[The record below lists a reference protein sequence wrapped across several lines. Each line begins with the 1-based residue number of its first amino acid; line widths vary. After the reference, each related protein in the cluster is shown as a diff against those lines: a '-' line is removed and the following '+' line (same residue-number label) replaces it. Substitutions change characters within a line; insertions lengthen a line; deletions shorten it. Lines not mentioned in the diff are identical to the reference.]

1 MFRQILRLAGLCAIF
16 VMAGAFSFTFGQSQ
30 KGGLNGTIKDTQGG
44 AVVGATV
51 EATNKATNE
60 KTTAITGDNG
70 SYTFPNLDVGL
81 YDVAVNA
88 TGFASSTAQDVKV
101 SVSFITTQDL
111 TLNPQGQSATVIVS
125 NSDAQTQINT
135 TDQQLS
141 TLLDNK
147 KIIDLPLLN
156 RDPNSLVL
164 LAPGTVQT
172 QSGLGGFSVNGSRER
187 NNNFMVDGVDNND
200 SEVPGIPG
208 GLSTPNIDATQEFRV
223 LTGNFNAEYGRNTG
237 AIVNVVTKSGSNELH
252 GNAYIYYRSDRFAAR
267 DFFDKS
273 GAPDPL
279 QRRQFGGS
287 IGGPIKRD
295 KVFFFFNYEGDRF
308 DFGTQEQ
315 RTVPSAIA
323 RTGILNTPA
332 GTCQGADAVAGRCGT
347 LDVRASGFNNRT
359 GANLLGGPNLG
370 INPIITNLLNLYP
383 LGNSHSEDPLPGV
396 FERYRF
402 SYLNKNHIDSTSS
415 RVDYKINDRHN
426 LTVSHQFNTG
436 VFSAGSET
444 FPGFGD
450 GIRSPQRGQTVSINL
465 ISNLSPNFVNSLTF
479 GGNRSKARFNGA
491 GDQGVGDVIPTRVN
505 QAFTAN
511 GVALAAPFGGGNGR
525 SINLSTSALQD
536 LATFDTQFRFT
547 GTTFLNDSVTWVHG
561 SHTVKGGYEQRWVYS
576 NSATNFG
583 RSETLNF
590 DFATG
595 FDFPI
600 LRTNLNTQMER
611 VGLAGQIQNYSSFLY
626 GLALT
631 QTQSQFFDKAGSRR
645 DDNYNGFRVR
655 EADFFLQDSWRIRP
669 NFTLNYGLRYEFKGV
684 PYEVDGQL
692 STLVNQDPSQM
703 EPAGGF
709 VFQLVGKNSGSNEK
723 LYNND
728 LNNFAPRIGFNW
740 SPGAESG
747 FLSHL
752 TGGPGKMSI
761 RAGYGIVYDRVYGNL
776 FTNARGNPPFQQD
789 FFEIPFFITFSGTIQ
804 ETPRPGTLTA
814 SSRVGSNAEIF
825 PVIFAQSGNNAF
837 QSKFSTPMEHK
848 WSFGFQ
854 RELGNQFLWE
864 ADYVGARGTNLLR
877 VIDGQLAS
885 IPRCNAVAAATPGTA
900 NDPPCGGPIGNSGNL
915 FSRDPSPIPGQA
927 VNYGNRFNDAF
938 FQVALNL
945 STGFSSYNSL
955 QTRVTKTL
963 TNSKYGLGQI
973 QGSYTWSHSIDDSAD
988 ALVAQPGERS
998 FPRDSSGFAG
1008 GFGRAERG
1016 DSGFDVR
1023 HRLVVN
1029 FLYDLPLKF
1038 ESKALNRILG
1048 NWAIS
1053 GIVSA
1058 QTGLPYSV
1066 FGTVDSAG
1074 TGLGQRANFATPGN
1088 PRNISASTLPADPRV
1103 QTGPLPTLFANPT
1116 QPSGNATFGVQG
1128 AIGRNVFRGPS
1139 FQKTDFSLMKRIPL
1153 TERYRFTIR
1162 SDFFNVFNRVNF
1174 GLPVNTITDNSFGR
1188 STFTVST
1195 PRVIQFAGRFEF

>member
-1 MFRQILRLAGLCAIF
+1 MLKQILRLAGLCAIL

-81 YDVAVNA
+81 YDVTVNA

-200 SEVPGIPG
+200 TEVPGIPG

-223 LTGNFNAEYGRNTG
+223 LTGNFNAEYGRNSG
-237 AIVNVVTKSGSNELH
+237 AVINVVTKSGTNEYH
-252 GNAYIYYRSDRFAAR
+252 GNAYIYYRSDKFSAR
-267 DFFDKS
+267 DFFNKTGS
-273 GAPDPL
+273 PDPL

-287 IGGPIKRD
+287 IGGPIK
-295 KVFFFFNYEGDRF
+295 KEKMFFFFNYEGDRF
-308 DFGTQEQ
+308 DFSTPEV
-315 RTVPSAIA
+315 RTVPSASA

-332 GTCQGADAVAGRCGT
+332 GDCAGANGVAGRCGT
-347 LDVRASGFNNRT
+347 LDIRSAGFNNRT
-359 GANLLGGPNLG
+359 GANLGLGPNLG
-370 INPIITNLLNLYP
+370 LNPIITNLLNLYP
-383 LGNSHSEDPLPGV
+383 FGNSPGDDLLPGV
-396 FERYRF
+396 FEGFRF

-415 RVDYKINDRHN
+415 RVDYKINDNNN

-436 VFSAGSET
+436 VFSAGSDS

-450 GIRSPQRGQTVSINL
+450 AIRSPQRGQTVSINL
-465 ISNLSPNFVNSLTF
+465 VSNLSPSFVNSFTL
-479 GGNRSKARFNGA
+479 GGNRSKAKFNGA
-491 GDQGVGDVIPTRVN
+491 GDQGVNAIIANRVN

-511 GVALAAPFGGGNGR
+511 GVALSAPFGGTNGEA
-525 SINLSTSALQD
+525 INLSTSALQD
-536 LATFDTQFRFT
+536 LSVFDTQFRFT
-547 GTTFLNDSVTWVHG
+547 GTTFLNDSITWVHG
-561 SHTVKGGYEQRWVYS
+561 SHTFRGGYEQRWVYS
-576 NSATNFG
+576 NSSTNFG
-583 RSETLNF
+583 RSEFLSF
-590 DFATG
+590 DFPTS
-595 FDFPI
+595 FNFPI
-600 LRTNLNTQMER
+600 LRSNAGASITR
-611 VGLAGQIQNYSSFLY
+611 VGLGGTIQNYASFLY
-626 GLALT
+626 GLIAF
-631 QTQSQFFDKAGSRR
+631 QAQSQFFDKNGGRR
-645 DDNYNGFRVR
+645 DSNYNGFRVR
-655 EADFFLQDSWRIRP
+655 ESDFFFQDSWRVKP
-669 NFTLNYGLRYEFKGV
+669 NLTLNYGLRYEYKGV

-692 STLVNQDPSQM
+692 STLVNQDPSQI

-709 VFQLVGKNSGSNEK
+709 VFQLVGKNSGSNQK
-723 LYNND
+723 LYEND
-728 LNNFAPRIGFNW
+728 LNNFAPRFGFNW
-740 SPGAESG
+740 SPGATEG

-752 TGGPGKMSI
+752 TGGPGKMSV
-761 RAGYGIVYDRVYGNL
+761 RGGYGIFYDRVFGNL

-789 FFEIPFFITFSGTIQ
+789 FFEIPFNITFSGTIQ

-814 SSRVGSNAEIF
+814 SPIVPSGAEIF
-825 PVIFAQSGNNAF
+825 PVIFALPGNNQF
-837 QSKFSTPMEHK
+837 QSRFVTPSEQK

-854 RELGNQFLWE
+854 RELSNQFLLE
-864 ADYVGARGTNLLR
+864 ADYVGARGSNLLR
-877 VIDGQLAS
+877 TIDGQLTS
-885 IPRCNAVAAATPGTA
+885 VPRCNSVAAATPGTA
-900 NDPPCGGPIGNSGNL
+900 NDPPCGGPISTSGTSNIL
-915 FSRDPSPIPGQA
+915 NG
-927 VNYGNRFNDAF
+927 RFNDAF

-945 STGFSSYNSL
+945 STGTSSYNAL
-955 QTRVTKTL
+955 QTRITKTL

-973 QGSYTWSHSIDDSAD
+973 QAAYTWAHSIDDSAD
-988 ALVAQPGERS
+988 PLVAQPGERS

-1008 GFGRAERG
+1008 GFTGPERG

-1023 HRLVVN
+1023 HRVVVN
-1029 FLYDLPLKF
+1029 FLYDLPIKF
-1038 ESKALNRILG
+1038 ESKAMNRIFG
-1048 NWAIS
+1048 NWSTS
-1053 GIVSA
+1053 GIISA
-1058 QTGLPYSV
+1058 QTGLPFSV
-1066 FGTVDSAG
+1066 FGSVDSAG
-1074 TGLGQRANFATPGN
+1074 SGLGQRADFATPGN
-1088 PRNISASTLPADPRV
+1088 PNNILAPLVAPDPRT
-1103 QTGPLPTLFANPT
+1103 QTGPLPNLFANPT
-1116 QPSGNATFGVQG
+1116 APGGTPTFGRQG
-1128 AIGRNVFRGPS
+1128 SIGRNVFRGPN
-1139 FQKTDFSLMKRIPL
+1139 FFKTDFSLMKRIPF

-1162 SDFFNVFNRVNF
+1162 ADFFNLFNRVNF
-1174 GLPVNTITDNSFGR
+1174 GLPVNGITASNFGQ
-1188 STFTVST
+1188 STFTVGT